1 MNSQLGKLLVIL
13 GLALAGLG
21 ALLWLG
27 PKLGI
32 FSWLGK
38 LPGDFSW
45 RGKNFSFYFPLGTSI
60 LISLLLTLIF
70 WLFRR

>member
-1 MNSQLGKLLVIL
+1 MTPQLGKLLVIL

-32 FSWLGK
+32 TGWLGK
-38 LPGDFSW
+38 LPGDFSY

-60 LISLLLTLIF
+60 LISLLLTLLF
-70 WLFRR
+70 WLFRK

>member
-1 MNSQLGKLLVIL
+1 MPQLGKLLVIV

-27 PKLGI
+27 RGWGL

-38 LPGDFSW
+38 LPGDFSFK
-45 RGKNFSFYFPLGTSI
+45 GKNVSFYFPLGTS
-60 LISLLLTLIF
+60 LVLSVVLTLLL
-70 WLFRR
+70 WLFRK

>member
-1 MNSQLGKLLVIL
+1 MNPQLGKLLVIL

-32 FSWLGK
+32 FGWLGK
-38 LPGDFSW
+38 LPGDFSY

-60 LISLLLTLIF
+60 LISLVLTLIF
-70 WLFRR
+70 WIFRK

>member
-1 MNSQLGKLLVIL
+1 MPPQLGKLLVIL

-38 LPGDFSW
+38 LPGDFSY

-60 LISLLLTLIF
+60 LVSLVLTLLF
-70 WLFRR
+70 WLFRK